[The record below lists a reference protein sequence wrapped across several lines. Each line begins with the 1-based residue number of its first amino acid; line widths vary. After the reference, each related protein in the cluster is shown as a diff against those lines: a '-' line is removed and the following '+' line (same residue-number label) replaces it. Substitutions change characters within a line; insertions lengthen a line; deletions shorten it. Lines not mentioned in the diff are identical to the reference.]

1 MNGRLFIMIYISSDY
16 IIVYDPLTDTIER
29 TFETTL
35 GSSYPTD
42 MVVSTRDY
50 IYLTWTQGLDT
61 FFNVHRAYY
70 TEVYALE
77 NISNSSFAL
86 INGTTTY
93 TVQANTGN
101 LLLMTTHSINYNA
114 SQTPTLANSGISSAR
129 SFLVILWNADHYEYD
144 IAGGVY
150 MELFFNWTCKYTTF
164 VPSISFNLV
173 SVDGYGI
180 PSWAQ
185 LDAVNQRLWLN
196 NTAIILSPFTYRFGL
211 KAAWGTEEAIKK
223 FFITILP

>member
-1 MNGRLFIMIYISSDY
+1 MNGRVYIMIYISSDY
-16 IIVYDPLTDTIER
+16 IIEYDPLTDTMER
-29 TFETTL
+29 TFEATL

-42 MVVSTRDY
+42 MVVSTKDY
-50 IYLTWTQGLDT
+50 IYLAWTQGLDT
-61 FFNVHRAYY
+61 FFNVHKSYY
-70 TEVYALE
+70 TDVYALE
-77 NISNSSFAL
+77 NISNSTFAL
-86 INGTTTY
+86 INGNTTY
-93 TVQANTGN
+93 TVQVIIGSSVSLVARYVT
-101 LLLMTTHSINYNA
+101 YNA

-129 SFLVILWNADHYEYD
+129 SFFVILWNADYYEYD

-150 MELFFNWTCKYTTF
+150 MELFFNWTCKYPTF
-164 VPSISFNLV
+164 APSISFSLV

-211 KAAWGTEEAIKK
+211 KAAWGTEVAIKK